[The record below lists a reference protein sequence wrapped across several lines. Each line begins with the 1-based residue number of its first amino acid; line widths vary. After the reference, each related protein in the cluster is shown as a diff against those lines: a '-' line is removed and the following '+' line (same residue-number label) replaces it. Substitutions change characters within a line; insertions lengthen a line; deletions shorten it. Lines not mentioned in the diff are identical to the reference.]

1 MGLVYWGR
9 ERTPPTDSCGLWG
22 HENQGRRAR
31 EGWHQG
37 DRCVCSSYQVQAP
50 FWVLRRRQQ
59 TRSAQPLLPGAYRNT
74 CREESLPVTWLKKT
88 SHRLSETG
96 KKEEQKA

>member
-1 MGLVYWGR
+1 MGWVYWGH
-9 ERTPPTDSCGLWG
+9 ERTPPTDFCGLWG

-37 DRCVCSSYQVQAP
+37 DRCVCSSYQVQAL
-50 FWVLRRRQQ
+50 FWVLEEKAADKVSAAPAPWCLQEQLSGRELTCNVVEENQPQ
-59 TRSAQPLLPGAYRNT
+59 T
-74 CREESLPVTWLKKT
+74 
-88 SHRLSETG
+88 ETG